1 MAGNLSGKRALVTGG
16 DSGIGAAIS
25 LALAAA
31 GADVAINYHSNAAAA
46 DEIVKQIEAH
56 GVKGLSVQ
64 ADVSQ
69 PADVDKVFSS
79 LTASWS
85 PLDILVCS
93 AGIDGHAALGWVADP
108 EHWMDVIKINLFGP
122 YLCARQALA
131 QMVKQRSGVIVNVT
145 SVHEVIPWA
154 GFSAYTASK
163 AGLSM
168 LTKTLA
174 QEAAEFGVRVLA
186 VAPGAIQT
194 PINRNVWDNP
204 DGLKDLLDKIPM
216 GRMGTTE
223 EIGRLVAMLASDDSS
238 YVTGTTVFADGGMTL
253 YSSFRH
259 GG

>member
-1 MAGNLSGKRALVTGG
+1 MSGALTGKHALVTGG

-25 LALAAA
+25 LALASA
-31 GADVAINYHSNAAAA
+31 GANVAINYHRNATSA

-56 GVKGLSVQ
+56 GVKGLSIQSDV
-64 ADVSQ
+64 AD
-69 PADVDKVFSS
+69 PDDVAKMFAS
-79 LTASWS
+79 LTEDWS

-93 AGIDGHAALGWVADP
+93 AGVDGHPARGWEADP
-108 EHWMDVIKINLFGP
+108 DQWMGVIKINLLGP
-122 YLCARQALA
+122 YLCARQALS
-131 QMVKQRSGVIVNVT
+131 QMLERRSGVIINIS

-194 PINRNVWDNP
+194 PINRNVWDDP
-204 DGLKDLLDKIPM
+204 TGLKDLLDKIPM
-216 GRMGTTE
+216 GRMGTPE
-223 EIGRLVAMLASDDSS
+223 EIGRLVTTLASEDAS

>member
-1 MAGNLSGKRALVTGG
+1 MSDTLSGKRALVTGG

-25 LALAAA
+25 LALAGA
-31 GADVAINYHSNAAAA
+31 GADVAVNYHSNAAAA
-46 DEIVKQIEAH
+46 GEVVKQIEAL
-56 GVKGLSVQ
+56 GVKSLSLQ
-64 ADVSQ
+64 ADVAEPS
-69 PADVDKVFSS
+69 DVDKLFTK
-79 LTASWS
+79 LGPDWS

-93 AGIDGHAALGWVADP
+93 AGIDGHPALGWEGDP
-108 EHWMDVIKINLFGP
+108 DHWMSVIKTNLFGA
-122 YLCARQALA
+122 YLCARLALQ
-131 QMVKQRSGVIVNVT
+131 QMVEQRSGVIINIS
-145 SVHEVIPWA
+145 SVHEIIPWS

-163 AGLSM
+163 AGLGM
-168 LTKTLA
+168 MTKTLA
-174 QEAAEFGVRVLA
+174 QEAAEYGVRVLA

-194 PINRNVWDNP
+194 PINRNVWENP

-216 GRMGTTE
+216 GRMGTPE

>member
-1 MAGNLSGKRALVTGG
+1 MTGELSGKRALVTGG
-16 DSGIGAAIS
+16 DSGIGAGIS
-25 LALAAA
+25 LALAGA
-31 GADVAINYHSNAAAA
+31 GADVAVNFHSNAAAA
-46 DEIVKQIEAH
+46 GEIVKQIEAM
-56 GVKGLSVQ
+56 GVKGRSLQ
-64 ADVSQ
+64 ADVSE
-69 PADVDKVFSS
+69 PADVEKMFSS
-79 LTASWS
+79 LAADWA

-93 AGIDGHAALGWVADP
+93 AGIDGHPARGWEGDP
-108 EHWMDVIKINLFGP
+108 EHWMGVIKLNLFGP
-122 YLCARQALA
+122 YLCARKALA
-131 QMVKQRSGVIVNVT
+131 QMVEQRSGVIINIS
-145 SVHEVIPWA
+145 SVHEIIPWA

-194 PINRNVWDNP
+194 PINRNVWGDP
-204 DGLKDLLDKIPM
+204 EGLKDLLDKIPM
-216 GRMGTTE
+216 GRMGTPE
-223 EIGRLVAMLASDDSS
+223 EIGRLAAMLASDDSS